1 MFDFKK
7 EKEYYIEVSPKL
19 FIKHVCKKI
28 KKNTK
33 GEIIFIVF
41 YFPWNSVTKIYSV
54 EEMNNF
60 ISVIEP
66 VDNTE
71 FFSMYI
77 NWLNF
82 KREGLHQDSVFA
94 KQIAEKIIN
103 ILKER
108 SYVMYGAGSWGDY
121 DFRKRDEILNIEDNS
136 SVIDAVEKTVR
147 PVASTPRLQK
157 AIDCLRSMDHAQYSE
172 FVEKHK

>member
-82 KREGLHQDSVFA
+82 YRPGPHQDLTFA
-94 KQIAEKIIN
+94 KFDFKTVSLNSSMCSN
-103 ILKER
+103 IL
-108 SYVMYGAGSWGDY
+108 SFA
-121 DFRKRDEILNIEDNS
+121 FATNI
-136 SVIDAVEKTVR
+136 
-147 PVASTPRLQK
+147 
-157 AIDCLRSMDHAQYSE
+157 
-172 FVEKHK
+172 

>member
-82 KREGLHQDSVFA
+82 RRPGFHQDLEFA
-94 KQIAEKIIN
+94 NELRTNIIN
-103 ILKER
+103 TLKER
-108 SYVMYGAGSWGDY
+108 SIVLHGAGAFIQY
-121 DFRKRDEILNIEDNS
+121 DFNNRDKLVED
-136 SVIDAVEKTVR
+136 I
-147 PVASTPRLQK
+147 
-157 AIDCLRSMDHAQYSE
+157 C
-172 FVEKHK
+172 

>member
-82 KREGLHQDSVFA
+82 RRSGFHQNLEVA
-94 KQIAEKIIN
+94 NKIRTNIIN
-103 ILKER
+103 TLKER
-108 SYVMYGAGSWGDY
+108 SIVLYGAGAFIQY
-121 DFRKRDEILNIEDNS
+121 DFNNRDKLIED
-136 SVIDAVEKTVR
+136 V
-147 PVASTPRLQK
+147 
-157 AIDCLRSMDHAQYSE
+157 C
-172 FVEKHK
+172 

>member
-33 GEIIFIVF
+33 VEIIFIVF

-82 KREGLHQDSVFA
+82 YRPGSHQDLTFA
-94 KQIAEKIIN
+94 KEIGIKIIN
-103 ILKER
+103 TLKIR
-108 SYVMYGAGSWGDY
+108 TWVAWGSGAFTQFD
-121 DFRKRDEILNIEDNS
+121 RDKKNHLLKIYKNN
-136 SVIDAVEKTVR
+136 
-147 PVASTPRLQK
+147 
-157 AIDCLRSMDHAQYSE
+157 
-172 FVEKHK
+172 